1 MRYTVIRDCY
11 WNRSL
16 YLAGEVVEL
25 GPEYE
30 PPEHFAP
37 QLSVADTI
45 AQRDAERRQD
55 EADVKAI
62 VENKEPVTEN
72 AENGPEN
79 AESVSENNTLENMNV
94 PQLQKLAREY
104 GIEVPKTAKK
114 TELIAAIRGE

>member
-25 GPEYE
+25 GPEHE

-72 AENGPEN
+72 AENGT
-79 AESVSENNTLENMNV
+79 ENNTLENMNV